1 MITLLKCNFHT
12 FKRQCF
18 LVSKCLPNPL
28 LSLLCPPPQ
37 PIAAGSGIPQIKC
50 YLNGVKIPRVVR
62 LKVQT
67 PETHKSGYPWNS
79 VLFSPS
85 RSEHIVSLTDAGGE
99 SLRCDLFSGW
109 RPCCWK
115 GKQQAGLDADYSP
128 SKPHLQTSSWL
139 PLFFKVELG
148 GRGYYSNNVI
158 QRCCHLTGTCRA
170 CRKGPWFTLV
180 LW

>member
-1 MITLLKCNFHT
+1 MSPYSS
-12 FKRQCF
+12 
-18 LVSKCLPNPL
+18 VSPL
-28 LSLLCPPPQ
+28 APPLQ

-67 PETHKSGYPWNS
+67 PETHRRCYPWNS
-79 VLFSPS
+79 VLFLPS

-109 RPCCWK
+109 RPCCRK
-115 GKQQAGLDADYSP
+115 GKQQACLDADYSLY
-128 SKPHLQTSSWL
+128 KPRLQTSSWL
-139 PLFFKVELG
+139 PLFFKVELWG
-148 GRGYYSNNVI
+148 GII
-158 QRCCHLTGTCRA
+158 QTIHRCCHLTGMCHA